1 VTDDTRDRD
10 RPFAD
15 GGEPPETTSDGR
27 SGRAPSFGRADRT
40 PAGTAGSTRSAS
52 ERSTGADSD
61 GPLGEDPNAA
71 PSAASVA
78 NPSAEPN
85 GDRVEER
92 LRAVERALTGTDDA
106 VVDLGDEATASAER
120 DELSA
125 RIDDIEAR
133 VEELEA
139 ATQAIRGYV
148 GSIRSVNQA
157 VERRAD
163 LALAKASES
172 TDAAADDGS
181 VAEDGAAANGRA
193 FGDGATGGGTA
204 GGDTIDDGPLGDG
217 VPSEA
222 DLDAAVPADRRRG
235 NGAESEPGS
244 AVDPPETGGEGAN
257 DSWRAGAL
265 DRLRD
270 SL

>member
-1 VTDDTRDRD
+1 MTDDTRDRD

-15 GGEPPETTSDGR
+15 GGETAETTSDGR
-27 SGRAPSFGRADRT
+27 TGHSSSFGRADRT
-40 PAGTAGSTRSAS
+40 PAGTADSTRSTAQ
-52 ERSTGADSD
+52 RPTDSD
-61 GPLGEDPNAA
+61 PSGAPGEDSNAVPNAG
-71 PSAASVA
+71 S
-78 NPSAEPN
+78 N
-85 GDRVEER
+85 GDRLEER

-106 VVDLGDEATASAER
+106 VADLGDEATASAER
-120 DELSA
+120 EELST
-125 RIDDIEAR
+125 RLGDLEAR

-163 LALAKASES
+163 LALAKASENG
-172 TDAAADDGS
+172 DAGVNGGTNARDGRAAGEVAIDDATADD
-181 VAEDGAAANGRA
+181 ALDG
-193 FGDGATGGGTA
+193 
-204 GGDTIDDGPLGDG
+204 G

-222 DLDAAVPADRRRG
+222 DLDAAVPTDRRRG
-235 NGAESEPGS
+235 NERRSAAEP
-244 AVDPPETGGEGAN
+244 AVDRPETDGESAG
-257 DSWRAGAL
+257 DSWRSGAL

>member
-10 RPFAD
+10 RPFVGA
-15 GGEPPETTSDGR
+15 GGAPETTGDEQSER
-27 SGRAPSFGRADRT
+27 SPAFGRADGT
-40 PAGTAGSTRSAS
+40 PAGTAGTSGSTRSTGERPAVADADIAS
-52 ERSTGADSD
+52 EK
-61 GPLGEDPNAA
+61 DPNIG
-71 PSAASVA
+71 A
-78 NPSAEPN
+78 NPERD

-106 VVDLGDEATASAER
+106 VADLSDGAAASAER
-120 DELSA
+120 EELST
-125 RIDDIEAR
+125 RLDDLEAR

-163 LALAKASES
+163 LALAKASENEAS
-172 TDAAADDGS
+172 ENGEATH
-181 VAEDGAAANGRA
+181 DGAANENAL
-193 FGDGATGGGTA
+193 DTA
-204 GGDTIDDGPLGDG
+204 
-217 VPSEA
+217 VPSDDA
-222 DLDAAVPADRRRG
+222 LDAAVPSDDAVPTNRRRE
-235 NGAESEPGS
+235 NGARS
-244 AVDPPETGGEGAN
+244 AVETATDRSETNDEKAD
-257 DSWRAGAL
+257 DSWRSGAL